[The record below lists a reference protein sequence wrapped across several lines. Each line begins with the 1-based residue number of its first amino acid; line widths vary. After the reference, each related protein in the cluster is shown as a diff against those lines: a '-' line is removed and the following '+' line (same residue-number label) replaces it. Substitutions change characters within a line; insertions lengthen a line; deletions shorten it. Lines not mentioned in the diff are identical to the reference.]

1 MKCKADVSTVEDNM
15 KNAVSKGISVNEA
28 FELYN
33 TFLNYAFKRKGTL
46 KTSPRHISKQSKYSY
61 AIEDQLKTKIVG
73 IAKAMNINLS
83 VSQISEK
90 LFKNK
95 EFANKIKEK
104 MNRFVWSIINASNN
118 LEVEPPETLPN
129 GAFSQYWFKIG
140 PGNNSFIIKRLMNER
155 WWWSIYEKQS
165 ENVPHFRW
173 TQWRKNNIIAQLKS
187 NQQFNENFSQPSKY
201 SKFYVVRPYRSR
213 KWRD

>member
-1 MKCKADVSTVEDNM
+1 MKYKADVSTVEDNM

-104 MNRFVWSIINASNN
+104 MNRFV
-118 LEVEPPETLPN
+118 
-129 GAFSQYWFKIG
+129 
-140 PGNNSFIIKRLMNER
+140 
-155 WWWSIYEKQS
+155 
-165 ENVPHFRW
+165 
-173 TQWRKNNIIAQLKS
+173 
-187 NQQFNENFSQPSKY
+187 
-201 SKFYVVRPYRSR
+201 
-213 KWRD
+213 